1 MFLIQFRTQGK
12 LLQWRTELQ
21 NHVQVVGETVDHYA
35 QDIKRLI
42 KQVDHQ
48 EHWSEQDKIYQF
60 TKGLR
65 REIAFQV
72 CPLLAFRQNTILEQ
86 VIKVARQ
93 MDENNRDYPE
103 TLMGFGGTTTNP
115 PPVTQNYPAPQDNV
129 EAAVAKALAPL

>member
-21 NHVQVVGETVDHYA
+21 NRVQVVRETVDYYA

-42 KQVDHQ
+42 KRIDYQ
-48 EHWSEQDKIYQF
+48 EHWSKQDRIYQF

-72 CPLLAFRQNTILEQ
+72 RLLLAFRRNATLEQ
-86 VIKVARQ
+86 VIEVARQ

-103 TLMGFGGTTTNP
+103 ALMGFEGATTNP
-115 PPVTQNYPAPQDNV
+115 PPVTQN
-129 EAAVAKALAPL
+129 

>member
-1 MFLIQFRTQGK
+1 MFLTQFRTQGK

-21 NHVQVVGETVDHYA
+21 NRVQVIGETVDHYV

-42 KQVDHQ
+42 KRVDHQ

-72 CPLLAFRQNTILEQ
+72 RPLLAFRQNATLEQ
-86 VIKVARQ
+86 VIEIARQ
-93 MDENNRDYPE
+93 MDENNRDYLE
-103 TLMGFGGTTTNP
+103 ALM
-115 PPVTQNYPAPQDNV
+115 
-129 EAAVAKALAPL
+129 